1 MAKKF
6 LVPLGLMNMSTD
18 PADGVEG
25 QVYFNTTIDAIKIYV
40 NGAWT
45 EMQSGGGGSVIY
57 TPEQPDTT
65 ELALGTIWV
74 DSNAEV
80 TGGGGG
86 AGGGGP
92 SFRTISTSP
101 SSQVITAL
109 TTTEDLK
116 FVSGENISISA
127 NDTNNTVTINST
139 GNYTSVDSIAYPDY
153 IVFDT
158 TPENTSASTGTLFW
172 DDGEGTLD
180 LILNENIDIGLSQEI
195 IIKCFN
201 GEGTTLN
208 KGEVVMVSGAQG
220 ERPRVIRAYNTS
232 DAGSA
237 RTFGLV
243 AESIASG
250 GEGFVVTQGII
261 KGINTNSFEAGDP
274 LYLSATPGQLT
285 TVKPQAPNHYVWVGV
300 VLKKNSSSGRIYV
313 KPQNGYELD
322 EIHDVRIVSEQDGD
336 LIVYNSASSLW
347 VNSPKQDIIN
357 TASAAAVNYLVDGA
371 PGALDTLNELAAA
384 LDDNADILDLYLTQS
399 SASSTY
405 ATKITRWRK
414 TYSFSGNESFTVTNN
429 GTGAYVVAG
438 VENPTFNL
446 VKGNTYTFV
455 INATG
460 HPFWIQTVFG
470 AYSSGDVYSTGT
482 TNLGTAS
489 GTITWTV
496 PTNAPDTLYYVCQY
510 HSSMKGTINLID
522 PLKIQG
528 VDDNSNTL
536 SYNPGYELLHINGI
550 LLATN
555 EYTTNSSSLI
565 TLNEALSTD
574 DVVDIVI
581 GG

>member
-1 MAKKF
+1 MAKRF
-6 LVPLGLMNMSTD
+6 LVPIGLMNMSTD
-18 PADGVEG
+18 PADGFEG

-86 AGGGGP
+86 GGGGP

-139 GNYTSVDSIAYPDY
+139 GTYTSVDSISYPDY

-158 TPENTSASTGTLFW
+158 TPENTSASVGTLAW
-172 DDGEGTLD
+172 DSGESSLSVQLD
-180 LILNENIDIGLSQEI
+180 SELNVGIGQEI
-195 IIKCFN
+195 IILANN
-201 GEGTTLN
+201 GEANTLN
-208 KGEVVMVSGAQG
+208 KGEVVRLSGASGQ
-220 ERPRVIRAYNTS
+220 RPQVTRAYNLNDT
-232 DAGSA
+232 GSA
-237 RTFGLV
+237 LTIGIV
-243 AESIASG
+243 AENISAG

-261 KGINTNSFEAGDP
+261 KNINTNAFNEGDI
-274 LYLSATPGQLT
+274 LYLSASAGVLS
-285 TVKPQAPNHYVWVGV
+285 TVKPQAPNHYVFVGV
-300 VLKKNSSSGRIYV
+300 VLKKNAASGRIYV

-322 EIHDVRIVSEQDGD
+322 ELHDVRITSIQNDD

-555 EYTTNSSSLI
+555 EYTTNSGSLI
-565 TLNEALSTD
+565 TLNEAVSTN